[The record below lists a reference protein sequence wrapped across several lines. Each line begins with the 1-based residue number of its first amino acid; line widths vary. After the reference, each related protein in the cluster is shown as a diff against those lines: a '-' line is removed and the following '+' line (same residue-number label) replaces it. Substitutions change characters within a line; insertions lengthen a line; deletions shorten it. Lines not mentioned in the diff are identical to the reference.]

1 MGRRRRRAHGSGH
14 FCWCCGRHRPN
25 ERFSGKGHRRHLC
38 KDCSKLG
45 KEELEYRQ
53 HIRNIDQL
61 LDWDGRIRRKQR
73 LNFEKYL
80 NHSDERVRVYAQ
92 RAMAHNERLREERRT
107 MIAEDEFI
115 TELLA

>member
-1 MGRRRRRAHGSGH
+1 MGRRRKRANGNGH
-14 FCWCCGRHRPN
+14 YCWCCGCHRPN
-25 ERFSGKGHRRHLC
+25 ERFSGKGHRRRLC

-73 LNFEKYL
+73 QAFDQYL
-80 NHSDERVRVYAQ
+80 NHADERVRAYAQ
-92 RAMAHNERLREERRT
+92 EVKVKQHNEKLREEHRAF
-107 MIAEDEFI
+107 MQAD
-115 TELLA
+115 